1 MAQTRVPSSGAMAL
15 RVMVLLGRC
24 VAGARRATPRRDA
37 ALAAL
42 QASESRFRSL
52 VENSSGVILLLASDG
67 TVGFASPTLTRV
79 LGHLPEAV
87 VGRPVAELV
96 DPADAAAL
104 ERSLAAWRVAPGPG
118 ATVSLTWRHADGGS
132 VAGETI
138 GTNLLADP
146 AVGALML
153 NTRDVSQRRAL
164 EQRLSHQ
171 ARHDALTGLP
181 NRRSFEEAVDELT
194 GDRRR
199 AGDAI
204 GIVFVDIDGFKA
216 VNDTLGH
223 AVGDGVLRE
232 AGARLVRA
240 TRADDLAARLSG
252 DEFAVLVTGADAA
265 AGAHATAA
273 RVEDAFATPFR
284 VLGRELAIRASIGVA
299 VSDADL
305 GGAAD
310 ILRHADLAM
319 YEAKAKGGGRSIAF
333 SADLGAVVARRMR
346 LESALSEAVAEHH
359 LTIAYQP
366 VVALDTGRT
375 SGLEAL
381 ARWHHRE
388 LGAVSPVEFIPIA
401 ERSGLIVALG
411 RAVLRRAC
419 SDLAAWRALPGWEA
433 LKLGVNLS
441 VRQLADVDVVRDV
454 REALDAVGLP
464 PDALILELTE
474 STFMEHAETLS
485 ARLRQLRALGV
496 GLALDDFGTGYS
508 ALAYLRR
515 FPVDVL
521 KLDRSFVDG
530 LADDPFAAALV
541 QGILRLAAGIG
552 IDTVAEGIER
562 PRDLELLRELG
573 CGNGQGFLLSR
584 PVPAV
589 EVPGLLNP
597 GRGGHAEP
605 AGVPLRAA

>member
-1 MAQTRVPSSGAMAL
+1 MTPTRVPSTVATAWRAMAL
-15 RVMVLLGRC
+15 IGRC
-24 VAGARRATPRRDA
+24 IVGVRRTALRRDA

-67 TVGFASPTLTRV
+67 TVGFASPTLTRI
-79 LGHLPEAV
+79 LGHVPEAV

-118 ATVSLTWRHADGGS
+118 ATVSLTWRHTDGGS

-153 NTRDVSQRRAL
+153 NTRDVSERRAL

-199 AGDAI
+199 AGDTI

-252 DEFAVLVTGADAA
+252 DEFAVLVTGPDAA

-346 LESALSEAVAEHH
+346 LESALGEAVAEHH

-411 RAVLRRAC
+411 RAVLRQAC

-496 GLALDDFGTGYS
+496 GLALAGFGTGYS

-541 QGILRLAAGIG
+541 QGILRLAAGVG

-584 PVPAV
+584 PVPSGH
-589 EVPGLLNP
+589 VPGLLSA
-597 GRGGHAEP
+597 GRGDGAE
-605 AGVPLRAA
+605 AVGAPLRVA